1 MDFDDNNSNNNDNND
16 MFEWREE
23 EYCLQRDTGYDVS
36 HCLWD
41 EVNVSTDNLVN
52 MFDDQT
58 PTKDCLDFGYQVPN
72 AGDSSNKGLEE
83 RTETSQMKRRRILQF
98 TSDTSNFGVNDEQ
111 LTSARE
117 DLLMEDGLPHDLEW
131 NAQWD
136 STVHEDTGNFN
147 CEGWDLPSAGL
158 PANCVNES
166 EMHCSTKE
174 TYNYIASDVQVDI
187 PEFCNISPQMELDL
201 VQKTTSPAS
210 IKISKVRKSN
220 LRSPKKLSTSVA
232 YPFALIK
239 PCGVQGD
246 VTLKDI
252 NQRIHA
258 PPPSRSRDTNDGI
271 SLPNYTTSALTG
283 KPVVVKTKIRTEGG
297 KGSITITRTK
307 G

>member
-1 MDFDDNNSNNNDNND
+1 MDFDDNNSNNNDNNSD

-23 EYCLQRDTGYDVS
+23 EYCLQRDTTYDVS

-41 EVNVSTDNLVN
+41 EVNVNADNLIH

-58 PTKDCLDFGYQVPN
+58 PIKDCLDFGYQVPN
-72 AGDSSNKGLEE
+72 AGDNSDKGLVWS
-83 RTETSQMKRRRILQF
+83 ETPQMKRRRMLHF
-98 TSDTSNFGVNDEQ
+98 TSDNNDNVIDDEQ
-111 LTSARE
+111 LACAAGE
-117 DLLMEDGLPHDLEW
+117 DSLMEDGLPRDLEW

-136 STVHEDTGNFN
+136 SVVHDDIDAFN
-147 CEGWDLPSAGL
+147 CEGWDQPSAGL
-158 PANCVNES
+158 SANCLNES
-166 EMHCSTKE
+166 EMHCSTNE
-174 TYNYIASDVQVDI
+174 MNNYIPSDDQVDI
-187 PEFCNISPQMELDL
+187 PGFCNISPQMELDL
-201 VQKTTSPAS
+201 AQKTTSPAS
-210 IKISKVRKSN
+210 IKIFKGRKSY
-220 LRSPKKLSTSVA
+220 LRSPKKLVTSVA

-252 NQRIHA
+252 NQLIHA
-258 PPPSRSRDTNDGI
+258 PPPSRSRDTKDVN
-271 SLPNYTTSALTG
+271 SLPYPTSTLTG